1 MGVNKAVGDEA
12 AFVCPGPD
20 EARFYWISGKR
31 GFYRI
36 YVGFSVLFPRK
47 SIG

>member
-12 AFVCPGPD
+12 SSGPV